1 MRLERTPARAGRAI
15 SLTPLIDVVFILL
28 LFFLLAS
35 HFDQWG
41 ALQLD
46 TGASLATHPSAAEAQ
61 ASLLRLHADGAL
73 ELDGEAL
80 DSAYLGTRLASLR
93 AEHPELAVVVQAD
106 AEVPLQDLVS
116 LIDRLVALGIQEVSL
131 R

>member
-1 MRLERTPARAGRAI
+1 MRLERAPARAGRAI

-46 TGASLATHPSAAEAQ
+46 TSASLATRPSAADAQ
-61 ASLLRLHADGAL
+61 TLLLRLHADGAL
-73 ELDGEAL
+73 ELNGEAL
-80 DSAYLGTRLASLR
+80 DEAYLGARLESLL
-93 AEHPELAVVVQAD
+93 AERPGLALVVQAD

-116 LIDRLVALGIQEVSL
+116 LIDHIVALGVQEVSL

>member
-46 TGASLATHPSAAEAQ
+46 TGASLATNPSAAEAQ

-80 DSAYLGTRLASLR
+80 DPAHLGARLESLR
-93 AEHPELAVVVQAD
+93 AERPALAVVVQAD